1 LKTFPRLS
9 LAEQDDR
16 EVVSRGV
23 ERAAGELHGLLVGGL
38 RAGETRL
45 VLAGL
50 RGQREPELVLRARG
64 FVGRVRDLRRR
75 VGGRGGLV
83 GIAQAQ
89 LRGGKAFEAAEA
101 LPAGVLVGGAEDL
114 PGVVVLLLREEAQPL
129 LDESV
134 DVGVGDVRWSP
145 SGSNGACGRQGR
157 GHDPTT
163 EAAALDHE
171 DSV

>member
-1 LKTFPRLS
+1 AVP
-9 LAEQDDR
+9 AA
-16 EVVSRGV
+16 V
-23 ERAAGELHGLLVGGL
+23 RAAFFVAAL

-101 LPAGVLVGGAEDL
+101 LPAGVLVGGAERVPRFLDPLRREQAQGILDL
-114 PGVVVLLLREEAQPL
+114 SGGPRVLGRRRWSLGTNGCGGREEQRDQNAKAGTCRHA
-129 LDESV
+129 SV
-134 DVGVGDVRWSP
+134 
-145 SGSNGACGRQGR
+145 
-157 GHDPTT
+157 
-163 EAAALDHE
+163 
-171 DSV
+171 